1 MITKWK
7 LFNFKS
13 IQEETEL
20 AFGPLTILAGSNSS
34 GKSTILQSMLLISQ
48 TLSSKVGSR
57 SVVLNGPLVKLGQFD
72 DLRSYGGEANQI
84 LIGWECKPER
94 TKIGRSSLADSDSR
108 RFYGLEGD
116 INFVHCEVSFEA
128 DPSNPQRDLL
138 QLQPQ
143 LFGCTLV
150 VDLNTP
156 RMTGLGQLSINR
168 SHKDPLDKAGDYEID
183 SPPPDLLPLL
193 EYDVILNS
201 QVEREPWDELASAL
215 TIGCNMDHFLPDRL
229 AVRYDSVK
237 ENANIIV
244 AALTEASL
252 RGYRVSPRRFRSV
265 IIPTAVIDAIRNHL
279 GKTLTDPLLSNAGIQ
294 FPMQFPFSSDVVT
307 LEDFVQRISQLQR
320 EEQLLLRNNLA
331 EKADALTQDIH
342 QAMTNELGKKYELAQ
357 RPLTGEIRAAT
368 SYLNRFFSSQVKY
381 LGPLRDEPKP
391 LYPLAPNIDPKDI
404 GYRGEHTAAVLDL
417 HKANFINYIPSKIFE
432 KPDIEL
438 DRNRPEEKAT
448 TRTLETAVFDWL
460 KYMGV
465 AESLV
470 TRDRGKLGHELKVTT
485 AGTTTPHDLT
495 HVGVGVSQVLPI
507 LVMCLLAEPDTTIII
522 EQPELHLHPKVQT
535 LLGDFFLSMALL
547 GKQIVVETH
556 SEYIINRLRFRAAA
570 ANDDRIA
577 NQLKIYFAEKKDGAS
592 HFREVNVNQYGAIM
606 DWPDGFFDQS
616 QSEAEEILR
625 AATRKRKLAREK
637 DRNAQRNN

>member
-20 AFGPLTILAGSNSS
+20 TFGPLTILAGSNSS

-48 TLSSKVGSR
+48 TLSSKVSSR

-72 DLRSYGGEANQI
+72 DLRSYSGEANQI

-94 TKIGRSSLADSDSR
+94 NKVGRSSPTGSELR
-108 RFYGLEGD
+108 RFYGLEDD
-116 INFVHCEVSFEA
+116 INFINCEVSFEA
-128 DPSNPQRDLL
+128 DPSSPQRDLL

-168 SHKDPLDKAGDYEID
+168 SQKDPLDKAHDYEID
-183 SPPPDLLPLL
+183 SPPPELLPLL
-193 EYDVILNS
+193 EYDVILDS
-201 QVEREPWDELASAL
+201 QVEHEPWDELASAEP
-215 TIGCNMDHFLPDRL
+215 IGCSMDHFLPDRL
-229 AVRYDSVK
+229 AVRYDGVE

-244 AALTEASL
+244 SALTEASL
-252 RGYRVSPRRFRSV
+252 RGYRANPRRFRNV
-265 IIPTAVIDAIRNHL
+265 IIPTAVIDAIRKHL
-279 GKTLTDPLLSNAGIQ
+279 GGRLTNRLLSTGNVQ
-294 FPMQFPFSSDVVT
+294 LSLFSGNELT
-307 LEDFVQRISQLQR
+307 LEDFIQRIRQIQR
-320 EEQLLLRNNLA
+320 EEQFLIRRNLA
-331 EKADALTQDIH
+331 EKADALTHDIRE
-342 QAMTNELGKKYELAQ
+342 AMENELGKSYELTQ
-357 RPLTGEIRAAT
+357 WPLTGDIRAAT
-368 SYLNRFFSSQVKY
+368 NYLNRLFSTQVKY
-381 LGPLRDEPKP
+381 LGPLRDEPKA
-391 LYPLAPNIDPKDI
+391 LYPLASNVDPTDI

-417 HKANFINYIPSKIFE
+417 HKANFVNYIPSRVFE
-432 KPDIEL
+432 KPDIKL
-438 DRNRPEEKAT
+438 DRSLPQERAT
-448 TRTLETAVFDWL
+448 TRTLETAVSDWL
-460 KYMGV
+460 IYMGV

-470 TRDRGKLGHELKVTT
+470 THDRGKLGHELKVTT
-485 AGTTTPHDLT
+485 LGTTVPHDLT

-535 LLGDFFLSMALL
+535 LLGDFFLSMSLL

-570 ANDDRIA
+570 AKDDRIA
-577 NQLKIYFAEKKDGAS
+577 NQLKIYFAEKKRGAS
-592 HFREVNVNQYGAIM
+592 HFREVNVNEYGAIM
-606 DWPDGFFDQS
+606 DWPEGFFDQS

-625 AATRKRKLAREK
+625 AATRKRRAAREETSNAK
-637 DRNAQRNN
+637 RND

>member
-48 TLSSKVGSR
+48 TLSSKVSSR

-72 DLRSYGGEANQI
+72 DLRSYSGEADQI

-94 TKIGRSSLADSDSR
+94 TKIGRSSLTGSDSR

-116 INFVHCEVSFEA
+116 INFVNCEVSFEA

-168 SHKDPLDKAGDYEID
+168 SHKDPLDKASDYEID
-183 SPPPDLLPLL
+183 SPPSELLPLL

-201 QVEREPWDELASAL
+201 QVEREPWDELASAVP
-215 TIGCNMDHFLPDRL
+215 IGCNMDHFLPDRL
-229 AVRYDSVK
+229 AVRYDSVE

-244 AALTEASL
+244 SALTEASL
-252 RGYRVSPRRFRSV
+252 RGYRVSPRRFRNV

-279 GKTLTDPLLSNAGIQ
+279 GETLTDRLLSHDGVQ
-294 FPMQFPFSSDVVT
+294 LSLFSNEGFT
-307 LEDFVQRISQLQR
+307 LEDFFQRIRQLQR
-320 EEQLLLRNNLA
+320 EEQLLLRSNLA

-342 QAMTNELGKKYELAQ
+342 QAMTNELGKQYELAQ

-368 SYLNRFFSSQVKY
+368 SYLSRFFSSQVKY

-417 HKANFINYIPSKIFE
+417 HKANFINYIPSIIFE

-438 DRNRPEEKAT
+438 ERNRPEEKAT

-485 AGTTTPHDLT
+485 AGTKTPHDLT

-507 LVMCLLAEPDTTIII
+507 LVMCLLAEPDTTLII

-570 ANDDRIA
+570 AKDDRIA
-577 NQLKIYFAEKKDGAS
+577 NQLKIYFAEKKAGAS

-606 DWPDGFFDQS
+606 DWPEGFFDQS

-625 AATRKRKLAREK
+625 AATRKRKLARERE
-637 DRNAQRNN
+637 RNAQRND